1 MKNYKSNKVKKLLS
15 IICTAMLLV
24 SCNQKQNTKESQ
36 TKALTMNT
44 NNVKKEHTMENL
56 KAGKNSVTFTSF
68 GVELAGDLYLP
79 EGFDPS
85 KKYKAIVSAS
95 PFPQV
100 KGQVMATYGPEM
112 AARGFVFL
120 GFDYLGMGD
129 SPALPGEHKKSRYMF
144 RLIENTWDAVS
155 YLGTLPFV
163 EEINGLGVCQGG
175 SIIASAAVTDHRM
188 KKIAMVSGMMA
199 ADGFQWLGKEIT
211 NPMIAAANASM
222 QKQYETGAPDY
233 HAPFGLDD
241 TMTKEEF
248 VATAAYPAMAEETY
262 SYYGKD
268 GLKGPG
274 TVKNDSNIHIAD
286 QAMQSLISI
295 GEAYADKIIQPT
307 IVVYGPN
314 AATAICSTAF
324 IDKLTNNPE
333 VLAFDE
339 FSHVDFYWKPE
350 AVKACTD
357 AVAEFF
363 NN

>member
-1 MKNYKSNKVKKLLS
+1 MKTIIKSIMSLVLIAGISTNLSAQKNNKLK
-15 IICTAMLLV
+15 
-24 SCNQKQNTKESQ
+24 NTE
-36 TKALTMNT
+36 
-44 NNVKKEHTMENL
+44 MENL
-56 KAGKNSVTFTSF
+56 KSGVNTVTFTSF

-79 EGFDPS
+79 EGFDPN

-112 AARGFVFL
+112 AKRGFVFL

-199 ADGFQWLGKEIT
+199 ADGFQWLGREVT
-211 NPMIAAANASM
+211 DPMIAAANASM
-222 QKQYETGAPDY
+222 QKQYETGEPDY

-241 TMTKEEF
+241 KMSKEEF
-248 VATAAYPAMAEETY
+248 VAAAAFPPMAEETY

-268 GLKGPG
+268 GVKGPG
-274 TVKNDSNIHIAD
+274 TVKNASNIHIAD

-295 GEAYADKIIQPT
+295 GEAYADKIVQPSLV
-307 IVVYGPN
+307 IYGTN
-314 AATAICSTAF
+314 ASTAPCSIQF
-324 IDKLTNNPE
+324 IEKLTNDNK
-333 VLAFDE
+333 VLALDQ
-339 FSHVDFYWKPE
+339 FSHVDFYYKPE
-350 AVKACTD
+350 AVKVSAD
-357 AVAEFF
+357 AAAEFF
-363 NN
+363 NK